1 MLCSKVFAPSSK
13 STHQWETAPSSGM
26 KNSCMTGVRTSQ
38 NTQDDHAL
46 QRREWCMSGRLFNTA
61 AVKPLKR
68 PVYPV
73 AKFFTSVCG

>member
-1 MLCSKVFAPSSK
+1 VLCSKVFAPSSK
-13 STHQWETAPSSGM
+13 STHQLETASHSDM
-26 KNSCMTGVRTSQ
+26 KNSYMTGVSTSQ

-46 QRREWCMSGRLFNTA
+46 QRREYCVSGRLFNTA
-61 AVKPLKR
+61 AVKPLKQ